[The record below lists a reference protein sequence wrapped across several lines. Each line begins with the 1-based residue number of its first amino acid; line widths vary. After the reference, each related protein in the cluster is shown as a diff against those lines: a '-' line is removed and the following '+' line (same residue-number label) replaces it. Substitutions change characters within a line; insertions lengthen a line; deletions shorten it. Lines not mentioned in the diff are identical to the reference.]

1 MARRKRAANRLHA
14 AGAVALVAG
23 LVLALSFLP
32 GATGVPL
39 ALSAIGGA
47 LLWVNISLAAAVGG
61 VLSTVQWTAAELV
74 GAVLAFWQ
82 LIAGGT
88 AAAAS
93 IVTSSVTG
101 ITHAI
106 WRGGRA
112 IRERVRVLRQPP
124 PPHPVPRPADAATA
138 VTPRAVSTDGGQRV
152 ADPVQGRDRQLAPG
166 TGAGEAFKQE
176 TLALEVPSG
185 GYQLPP

>member
-1 MARRKRAANRLHA
+1 MARRKRATNRLHA
-14 AGAVALVAG
+14 AGAVALLWVLRRAFGEAG
-23 LVLALSFLP
+23 AWLV
-32 GATGVPL
+32 L

-47 LLWVNISLAAAVGG
+47 LLWVNVSLAAAVGG
-61 VLSTVQWTAAELV
+61 VLSTVQWIAAELF

-106 WRGGRA
+106 WQGGRA
-112 IRERVRVLRQPP
+112 IRERVELLRQSP

-138 VTPRAVSTDGGQRV
+138 VTPRAVPTGGVQRV
-152 ADPVQGRDRQLAPG
+152 PDPAQSRDRQLPPG
-166 TGAGEAFKQE
+166 TGADEAFSQE
-176 TLALEVPSG
+176 TLA
-185 GYQLPP
+185 

>member
-1 MARRKRAANRLHA
+1 GALLWVLRRAFGE
-14 AGAVALVAG
+14 AGAWLV
-23 LVLALSFLP
+23 
-32 GATGVPL
+32 L

-74 GAVLAFWQ
+74 GAVVAFWR

-93 IVTSSVTG
+93 IVTSALAGMTQS
-101 ITHAI
+101 I

-112 IRERVRVLRQPP
+112 SGTRLRV
-124 PPHPVPRPADAATA
+124 
-138 VTPRAVSTDGGQRV
+138 
-152 ADPVQGRDRQLAPG
+152 
-166 TGAGEAFKQE
+166 
-176 TLALEVPSG
+176 
-185 GYQLPP
+185 

>member
-1 MARRKRAANRLHA
+1 ITAYHARVPRGAEWSTGRGGSGGGAIAGVLPWVLRRALGE
-14 AGAVALVAG
+14 AGAWLV
-23 LVLALSFLP
+23 
-32 GATGVPL
+32 L

-47 LLWVNISLAAAVGG
+47 LLWVNVSLAAAVGG
-61 VLSTVQWTAAELV
+61 VLSTVQWIAAELV

-106 WRGGRA
+106 WQGGRA
-112 IRERVRVLRQPP
+112 IRERVELLRQTP
-124 PPHPVPRPADAATA
+124 PPHHVPLAAIPATA
-138 VTPRAVSTDGGQRV
+138 VSPRAVASRG
-152 ADPVQGRDRQLAPG
+152 VQ
-166 TGAGEAFKQE
+166 AG
-176 TLALEVPSG
+176 
-185 GYQLPP
+185 